1 MSGILDF
8 LPNREAFKHKTGNE
22 WGGPCPWCGGED
34 RFVVWADAGQDGK
47 GSFLCRQCEE
57 KGFATDFLE
66 KFHNMSPQK
75 AHEALGV
82 AFNGSR
88 PVQTKGKT
96 SSKDESKPAAI
107 MPVPAGAAELRL
119 GKASAVWSYQD
130 IAGRLLGYVARF
142 TKPEN
147 DANGKPRKEFRPYVY
162 TGNGWRC
169 QGFTEPKP
177 LYGLQKLF
185 GIPAGGSVLLVEG
198 EGKADALQS
207 VLGPNV
213 AVLGLHGGCKGV
225 WKLDFAP
232 LTGRKLVY
240 WPDADAPGAG
250 AALAVAEAAGRAGA
264 ESTRIVVPPEGVP
277 QGWDG
282 ADAVRQGWDRER
294 LVELI
299 KAAVA
304 PAEFAKTAAGRWDV
318 GKPDAFP
325 SPLPEKSA
333 PPLRV
338 VNIRELLSLDIPPR
352 GHVLFPVIPEQGLVM
367 LFADRGT
374 GKTFV
379 GFHVAYAV
387 ASGGHVFRW
396 HADKPRRVL
405 YLDGEMPL
413 AAVQQRFA
421 DLVAV
426 ADTEPDDDFLRIV
439 TPDLQGD
446 FLMPNLATE
455 EGQAR
460 LEPYLA
466 GVELVVVDNL
476 ATLAR
481 TGRSN
486 DEDHWLPVQEWIL
499 RLRRRGMSVLL
510 IHHASKNGSQRGTA
524 AKEDVLDTVIR
535 LTRPRDYEAEQG
547 ARFEVTLT
555 KARGLCGEDAEP
567 FEAALV
573 NGCQWTVRSVEDAL
587 SDQVR
592 ALAADGLTM
601 RELAEETGRSKST
614 IARLCKKKG
623 ISTRG
628 QHDRIR
634 Q

>member
-1 MSGILDF
+1 MSAPGF
-8 LPNREAFKHKTGNE
+8 LQEVTARLLADGLVPGELQADGQLHRCGVSGRE
-22 WGGPCPWCGGED
+22 
-34 RFVVWADAGQDGK
+34 RGQDGAYRVYLDPPASAWWRNWRTGAEGTYCSK
-47 GSFLCRQCEE
+47 ADKALTAAERKALRARIEASRAARETEQRKRWAAAAKLARIVWDAASPATANHGYLQRKEVPAIGVRQTEDGRLIVPVLDQSGTAQSLQFILPEKPAEGSDKRFLRGGRTAG
-57 KGFATDFLE
+57 GFFSIPARDGDKDGPLLIAEGYATAASLHLATGHACLVAFNAGNLEAVARMARDRYPERELVLCADNDAETVKPDGTPWNPGIEYATKAAQAVGAKLAICPAHEGRATDF
-66 KFHNMSPQK
+66 
-75 AHEALGV
+75 
-82 AFNGSR
+82 
-88 PVQTKGKT
+88 
-96 SSKDESKPAAI
+96 
-107 MPVPAGAAELRL
+107 
-119 GKASAVWSYQD
+119 
-130 IAGRLLGYVARF
+130 
-142 TKPEN
+142 N
-147 DANGKPRKEFRPYVY
+147 DLHL
-162 TGNGWRC
+162 WRS
-169 QGFTEPKP
+169 
-177 LYGLQKLF
+177 L
-185 GIPAGGSVLLVEG
+185 
-198 EGKADALQS
+198 
-207 VLGPNV
+207 
-213 AVLGLHGGCKGV
+213 
-225 WKLDFAP
+225 
-232 LTGRKLVY
+232 
-240 WPDADAPGAG
+240 
-250 AALAVAEAAGRAGA
+250 
-264 ESTRIVVPPEGVP
+264 
-277 QGWDG
+277 
-282 ADAVRQGWDRER
+282 
-294 LVELI
+294 
-299 KAAVA
+299 AAVHAVVGATLAAA
-304 PAEFAKTAAGRWDV
+304 PE
-318 GKPDAFP
+318 
-325 SPLPEKSA
+325 SQPEKSA

-338 VNIRELLSLDIPPR
+338 VNIRELLSLNIPPR

-387 ASGGHVFRW
+387 ASGGQVFRW
-396 HADKPRRVL
+396 HADRPRRVL

-426 ADTEPDDDFLRIV
+426 ANTEPDDDFLRIV

-466 GVELVVVDNL
+466 GVDLVVVDNL

-601 RELAEETGRSKST
+601 REIADETGKSKSA
-614 IARLCKKKG
+614 IARLCKKMG
-623 ISTRG
+623 ISTKG
-628 QHDRIR
+628 AA
-634 Q
+634 

>member
-1 MSGILDF
+1 MARDRYPERELVLCADNDAETVKPDGTPWNPGI
-8 LPNREAFKHKTGNE
+8 EYATKAAQA
-22 WGGPCPWCGGED
+22 
-34 RFVVWADAGQDGK
+34 VDGK
-47 GSFLCRQCEE
+47 LAICPAHEGR
-57 KGFATDFLE
+57 ATDFNDLHCWRSLE
-66 KFHNMSPQK
+66 
-75 AHEALGV
+75 
-82 AFNGSR
+82 
-88 PVQTKGKT
+88 
-96 SSKDESKPAAI
+96 
-107 MPVPAGAAELRL
+107 
-119 GKASAVWSYQD
+119 AV
-130 IAGRLLGYVARF
+130 R
-142 TKPEN
+142 
-147 DANGKPRKEFRPYVY
+147 
-162 TGNGWRC
+162 
-169 QGFTEPKP
+169 
-177 LYGLQKLF
+177 
-185 GIPAGGSVLLVEG
+185 
-198 EGKADALQS
+198 
-207 VLGPNV
+207 
-213 AVLGLHGGCKGV
+213 AVIE
-225 WKLDFAP
+225 
-232 LTGRKLVY
+232 
-240 WPDADAPGAG
+240 
-250 AALAVAEAAGRAGA
+250 AALTAP
-264 ESTRIVVPPEGVP
+264 ES
-277 QGWDG
+277 Q
-282 ADAVRQGWDRER
+282 
-294 LVELI
+294 
-299 KAAVA
+299 
-304 PAEFAKTAAGRWDV
+304 
-318 GKPDAFP
+318 
-325 SPLPEKSA
+325 PEKSV

-338 VNIRELLSLDIPPR
+338 VNIRELLSLNIPPR

-466 GVELVVVDNL
+466 GVDLVVVDNL

-601 RELAEETGRSKST
+601 REIAEETGKSKSA
-614 IARLCKKKG
+614 IARLCKKMG
-623 ISTRG
+623 ISTKG
-628 QHDRIR
+628 AA
-634 Q
+634 

>member
-1 MSGILDF
+1 MSGADF
-8 LPNREAFKHKTGNE
+8 LREIMARMVKDGLAPGDSLQADGALHRCGVSGKERGKDGAYSVHLDGPASAWWRNWRSGAEGTYCGKADNELTAAERKVLRARIEADKAARQAEQERRWTAAAKLARSIWNAALPATDDHPYLQRKEIPAIGLRRTDDGRLIVPVLDQFGKAQSLQYIAEDGGKRFLFGGKTAGGFFSIPARDGGKDGPLLIAEGYATATSLHLSTGHACLVAFNCGNLE
-22 WGGPCPWCGGED
+22 AVARMARAKYPGRELVLCADNDAETVKPDGTPWNPGMEAATAAARAVGGKLAVCP
-34 RFVVWADAGQDGK
+34 AHDGK
-47 GSFLCRQCEE
+47 
-57 KGFATDFLE
+57 ATDFDDLRRLR
-66 KFHNMSPQK
+66 S
-75 AHEALGV
+75 L
-82 AFNGSR
+82 
-88 PVQTKGKT
+88 
-96 SSKDESKPAAI
+96 AA
-107 MPVPAGAAELRL
+107 VR
-119 GKASAVWSYQD
+119 AV
-130 IAGRLLGYVARF
+130 V
-142 TKPEN
+142 
-147 DANGKPRKEFRPYVY
+147 
-162 TGNGWRC
+162 
-169 QGFTEPKP
+169 
-177 LYGLQKLF
+177 
-185 GIPAGGSVLLVEG
+185 
-198 EGKADALQS
+198 
-207 VLGPNV
+207 
-213 AVLGLHGGCKGV
+213 
-225 WKLDFAP
+225 
-232 LTGRKLVY
+232 
-240 WPDADAPGAG
+240 
-250 AALAVAEAAGRAGA
+250 EAAFV
-264 ESTRIVVPPEGVP
+264 T
-277 QGWDG
+277 
-282 ADAVRQGWDRER
+282 
-294 LVELI
+294 
-299 KAAVA
+299 
-304 PAEFAKTAAGRWDV
+304 
-318 GKPDAFP
+318 P
-325 SPLPEKSA
+325 SPLPEKSG

-352 GHVLFPVIPEQGLVM
+352 GHVLFPVIPEQGLAM

-396 HADKPRRVL
+396 HADRPRRVL

-426 ADTEPDDDFLRIV
+426 ADAEPEDDFLRIV

-446 FLMPNLATE
+446 FLMPNLATG

-460 LEPYLA
+460 LEPYLS

-555 KARGLCGEDAEP
+555 KARGLCGEEAEP

-573 NGCQWTVRSVEDAL
+573 DGCKWTVRSVEDAL

-592 ALAADGLTM
+592 TLAGDGLTI
-601 RELAEETGRSKST
+601 REIAEETGRSKSA
-614 IARLCKKKG
+614 IARLCKKIG

-628 QHDRIR
+628 AS
-634 Q
+634 

>member
-1 MSGILDF
+1 MSGADF
-8 LPNREAFKHKTGNE
+8 LQDVLARMMADGLVPGDSLQADGALHRCGVNGKERGKDGAYRVHLDTPASAWWRNWRTGAENTLCAKADKEMTAAERKSLRERIEADKATRKAEQEKRWAAAAKLARAIWDAASPATDAHSYLQRKRTPALGLRLSRDGRLIVPAVDQSGKLQSLQFIAGDGSKLFMP
-22 WGGPCPWCGGED
+22 GGRTAGGFFSIPAKD
-34 RFVVWADAGQDGK
+34 GGK
-47 GSFLCRQCEE
+47 GSPLLIAEGYATAASLHLATGHACLVAFNCGNLEAVACMARDRYPERELVLCADNDAETVKPDGTPWNPGIEYATKAAQAVDGKLAICPAHEGR
-57 KGFATDFLE
+57 ATDFNDLHCWRSLE
-66 KFHNMSPQK
+66 
-75 AHEALGV
+75 
-82 AFNGSR
+82 
-88 PVQTKGKT
+88 
-96 SSKDESKPAAI
+96 
-107 MPVPAGAAELRL
+107 
-119 GKASAVWSYQD
+119 AV
-130 IAGRLLGYVARF
+130 R
-142 TKPEN
+142 
-147 DANGKPRKEFRPYVY
+147 
-162 TGNGWRC
+162 
-169 QGFTEPKP
+169 
-177 LYGLQKLF
+177 
-185 GIPAGGSVLLVEG
+185 
-198 EGKADALQS
+198 
-207 VLGPNV
+207 
-213 AVLGLHGGCKGV
+213 AVIE
-225 WKLDFAP
+225 
-232 LTGRKLVY
+232 
-240 WPDADAPGAG
+240 
-250 AALAVAEAAGRAGA
+250 AALTAP
-264 ESTRIVVPPEGVP
+264 ES
-277 QGWDG
+277 Q
-282 ADAVRQGWDRER
+282 
-294 LVELI
+294 
-299 KAAVA
+299 
-304 PAEFAKTAAGRWDV
+304 
-318 GKPDAFP
+318 
-325 SPLPEKSA
+325 PEKSV

-338 VNIRELLSLDIPPR
+338 VNIRELLSLNIPPR

-426 ADTEPDDDFLRIV
+426 ADTEPDDDFLRIM

-466 GVELVVVDNL
+466 GVDLVVVDNL

-601 RELAEETGRSKST
+601 REIAEETGKSKSA
-614 IARLCKKKG
+614 IARLCKKMG
-623 ISTRG
+623 ISTKG
-628 QHDRIR
+628 AA
-634 Q
+634 

>member
-1 MSGILDF
+1 
-8 LPNREAFKHKTGNE
+8 
-22 WGGPCPWCGGED
+22 
-34 RFVVWADAGQDGK
+34 
-47 GSFLCRQCEE
+47 
-57 KGFATDFLE
+57 
-66 KFHNMSPQK
+66 
-75 AHEALGV
+75 
-82 AFNGSR
+82 
-88 PVQTKGKT
+88 
-96 SSKDESKPAAI
+96 
-107 MPVPAGAAELRL
+107 
-119 GKASAVWSYQD
+119 
-130 IAGRLLGYVARF
+130 
-142 TKPEN
+142 
-147 DANGKPRKEFRPYVY
+147 
-162 TGNGWRC
+162 
-169 QGFTEPKP
+169 
-177 LYGLQKLF
+177 
-185 GIPAGGSVLLVEG
+185 
-198 EGKADALQS
+198 
-207 VLGPNV
+207 
-213 AVLGLHGGCKGV
+213 
-225 WKLDFAP
+225 
-232 LTGRKLVY
+232 
-240 WPDADAPGAG
+240 
-250 AALAVAEAAGRAGA
+250 
-264 ESTRIVVPPEGVP
+264 
-277 QGWDG
+277 
-282 ADAVRQGWDRER
+282 
-294 LVELI
+294 
-299 KAAVA
+299 
-304 PAEFAKTAAGRWDV
+304 
-318 GKPDAFP
+318 
-325 SPLPEKSA
+325 
-333 PPLRV
+333 
-338 VNIRELLSLDIPPR
+338 
-352 GHVLFPVIPEQGLVM
+352 M

-387 ASGGHVFRW
+387 ASGGQVFRW
-396 HADKPRRVL
+396 HADRPRRVL

-426 ADTEPDDDFLRIV
+426 ANTEPDDDFLRIV

-466 GVELVVVDNL
+466 GVDLVVVDNL

-601 RELAEETGRSKST
+601 REIADETGKSKSA
-614 IARLCKKKG
+614 IARLCKKMG
-623 ISTRG
+623 ISTKG
-628 QHDRIR
+628 AA
-634 Q
+634 